1 MIDVALE
8 VEDMYFDAEVCA
20 IVDGRAIADV
30 QHPFPFL
37 SVHEYANGIYTNGGN
52 QLVGEINAQICG
64 GETYLA
70 SHLVTIDH
78 GTFQEVVLA

>member
-8 VEDMYFDAEVCA
+8 VEDMYFNTKVIA
-20 IVDGRAIADV
+20 IIEGGSMTDV

-52 QLVGEINAQICG
+52 QLVGEINAQIRG

-70 SHLVTIDH
+70 SHFVTIDH
-78 GTFQEVVLA
+78 GTF